1 MNKKGVIGQIG
12 LFLLFFLLFLGLF
25 NLVIP
30 KKDSQLKD
38 SDFFK
43 QSQSSLNYLAIGDSL
58 TEGIGDESNQGGFVP
73 LLAQDI
79 ESHFNIQVTSSNFG
93 VAGNTSQ
100 QILDRMKDDP
110 NLKKALESADLITVT
125 VGGNDIMA
133 VVRQNLST
141 LDESSFLEASKDYQN
156 HLTEMISLAKKGN
169 KRVKIY
175 ILGLYNPFFLNF
187 PQIKEMQSII
197 DDWNEMTKAVIS
209 DYSNVHF
216 VPINDRLYKGIDGK
230 DGVVQSDGNQK
241 KVLNDALFSG
251 DHFHPNH
258 IGYQIMSDTV
268 LETLKKYE
276 KKNEQLTGGNGL
288 SSFY

>member
-276 KKNEQLTGGNGL
+276 KKTNN
-288 SSFY
+288 

>member
-1 MNKKGVIGQIG
+1 MNKKGIIGQIG
-12 LFLLFFLLFLGLF
+12 LFLLFFLLFFGLF

-79 ESHFNIQVTSSNFG
+79 ESHFNIQVTASNFG

-141 LDESSFLEASKDYQN
+141 LDESSFLEASKVYQN
-156 HLTEMISLAKKGN
+156 HLREMISLAKKGN

-276 KKNEQLTGGNGL
+276 KKTNN
-288 SSFY
+288 

>member
-1 MNKKGVIGQIG
+1 MNKKGIIGQIG
-12 LFLLFFLLFLGLF
+12 LFLLFFLLFFGLF

-79 ESHFNIQVTSSNFG
+79 ESHFNIQVTASNFG
-93 VAGNTSQ
+93 VGGNTSQ

-156 HLTEMISLAKKGN
+156 HLREMISLAKKGN

-276 KKNEQLTGGNGL
+276 KKTNN
-288 SSFY
+288 

>member
-1 MNKKGVIGQIG
+1 MNKKGIIGQIG
-12 LFLLFFLLFLGLF
+12 LFLLFFLLFFGLF

-79 ESHFNIQVTSSNFG
+79 ESHFNIQVTASNFG

-110 NLKKALESADLITVT
+110 NLKKALKSADLITVT

-156 HLTEMISLAKKGN
+156 HLREMISLAKKGN

-241 KVLNDALFSG
+241 KVLNDALFAG

-276 KKNEQLTGGNGL
+276 KKTNN
-288 SSFY
+288 

>member
-12 LFLLFFLLFLGLF
+12 LFLLFFLLFWGLF

-79 ESHFNIQVTSSNFG
+79 ESHFNIQVTASNFG

-110 NLKKALESADLITVT
+110 NLKKALENADLITVT

-156 HLTEMISLAKKGN
+156 HLRDIISLAKKGN

-276 KKNEQLTGGNGL
+276 KKTNH
-288 SSFY
+288 

>member
-1 MNKKGVIGQIG
+1 MG
-12 LFLLFFLLFLGLF
+12 FFFFSFFFFFGLF

-79 ESHFNIQVTSSNFG
+79 ESHFNIQVTASNFG

-156 HLTEMISLAKKGN
+156 HLREMISLAKKGN

-197 DDWNEMTKAVIS
+197 DDWNEMTKAVTS

-276 KKNEQLTGGNGL
+276 KKTNN
-288 SSFY
+288 

>member
-1 MNKKGVIGQIG
+1 MNKKGVIGQLG

-58 TEGIGDESNQGGFVP
+58 TEGIGDESNQGGFVS

-79 ESHFNIQVTSSNFG
+79 ESHFNIQVTASNFG

-156 HLTEMISLAKKGN
+156 HLREMISLAKKGN

-276 KKNEQLTGGNGL
+276 KKTNN
-288 SSFY
+288 

>member
-1 MNKKGVIGQIG
+1 MNKKGIIGQIG
-12 LFLLFFLLFLGLF
+12 LFLLFFLLFFGLF

-79 ESHFNIQVTSSNFG
+79 ESYFNIQVTASNFG

-156 HLTEMISLAKKGN
+156 HLREMISLAKKGN

-197 DDWNEMTKAVIS
+197 DDWNEMTKAVTS

-276 KKNEQLTGGNGL
+276 KKTNN
-288 SSFY
+288 

>member
-1 MNKKGVIGQIG
+1 MNKKGIIGQIG
-12 LFLLFFLLFLGLF
+12 LFLLFFLLFFGLF

-38 SDFFK
+38 IDFFK

-79 ESHFNIQVTSSNFG
+79 ESHFNIQVTASNFG

-110 NLKKALESADLITVT
+110 NLKKALDSADLITVT

-156 HLTEMISLAKKGN
+156 HLREMISLAKKGN

-197 DDWNEMTKAVIS
+197 DDWNEMTKAVTS

-276 KKNEQLTGGNGL
+276 KKTNN
-288 SSFY
+288 

>member
-12 LFLLFFLLFLGLF
+12 LFLLFFLLFWGLF

-79 ESHFNIQVTSSNFG
+79 ESHFNIQVTASNFG

-110 NLKKALESADLITVT
+110 NLKKALGNADLITVT

-141 LDESSFLEASKDYQN
+141 LDESSFLVASKDYQN
-156 HLTEMISLAKKGN
+156 HLREMISLAKKGN

-241 KVLNDALFSG
+241 KVLNDALFYG

-276 KKNEQLTGGNGL
+276 KKTNN
-288 SSFY
+288 

>member
-1 MNKKGVIGQIG
+1 MNKKGIIGQIG
-12 LFLLFFLLFLGLF
+12 LFLLFFLLFFGLF

-38 SDFFK
+38 SDFFN

-79 ESHFNIQVTSSNFG
+79 ESHFNMQVTASNFG

-156 HLTEMISLAKKGN
+156 HLREMISLAKKGN

-197 DDWNEMTKAVIS
+197 DDWNEMTRAVIS

-230 DGVVQSDGNQK
+230 DGVIQSDGNQK

-276 KKNEQLTGGNGL
+276 KKTNN
-288 SSFY
+288 